1 MLHSTMSHH
10 FATFEAVACRAVVP
24 ATFQGDA
31 FLFMCFFVNN
41 QHSFLAQP
49 AATHQCSHQILQMIP
64 LNCPA
69 ITTTFINVCMSTHI
83 IYIDSYYVSYLITFH
98 NHMQPNLITATNFW
112 KLPPQSDTRQE
123 SWFLASRPVVT
134 SWIASLKETWCWLMI
149 LMIALR
155 VFAGFC
161 HTFFIFYSFLDF
173 SSYFAT
179 FEAGRPFLALRRNE
193 TIEICT

>member
-83 IYIDSYYVSYLITFH
+83 IYIDYYYVSYFI
-98 NHMQPNLITATNFW
+98 N
-112 KLPPQSDTRQE
+112 PP
-123 SWFLASRPVVT
+123 AN
-134 SWIASLKETWCWLMI
+134 
-149 LMIALR
+149 
-155 VFAGFC
+155 
-161 HTFFIFYSFLDF
+161 
-173 SSYFAT
+173 SSYRVGGHKHYT
-179 FEAGRPFLALRRNE
+179 EASILVRLTLRWNPGPRFCSLNLWISFYKGVILVMLAHHEDRSGIL
-193 TIEICT
+193 